1 MLTNVN
7 GNELM
12 SHQGWIDGIYRE
24 TKQKK
29 NREFGKSGNTCV

>member
-12 SHQGWIDGIYRE
+12 SHQGWMDGWIYRE

-29 NREFGKSGNTCV
+29 NRIG